1 MVHGDLGCDDEGLSV
16 SERCDCCLCYA
27 VSVLTPRPVTQC
39 GPWWWAGC
47 VSGSTCT
54 ESTRPRCRD
63 ACLVPPSERPRCEYT
78 LCVRGSAYLRYCIQ
92 FMAGHV
98 PLCIPHVKKKGS
110 SLLMHCITFKK
121 VQVL

>member
-1 MVHGDLGCDDEGLSV
+1 MVHGGGRDVFLGLPVRNQPGPGAEMLVLSLRQKGPDV
-16 SERCDCCLCYA
+16 S
-27 VSVLTPRPVTQC
+27 
-39 GPWWWAGC
+39 
-47 VSGSTCT
+47 
-54 ESTRPRCRD
+54 
-63 ACLVPPSERPRCEYT
+63 T